1 MTDLRFRRLERRR
14 MGGARDRMALA
25 YPIPRS
31 PSGKVYQLSPS
42 PHAVPRLFLIGD
54 APKERMVAERHR
66 SRIRRVPGPGQTVCP
81 YTGHVADDA
90 EFVHSA
96 DIETAHKQVLYEA
109 AADMSDYLG
118 ELARDFNRKQPRDG
132 FVTIRMEHKPSRLS
146 PPAAIREDLLRDLV
160 CEICARAYSVYA
172 IALFCPDCGAPNL
185 TLHYRREVA
194 LVHEQL
200 TLATSQDS
208 AGRHE
213 LAYRLMGNAHE
224 DVLTAFETTLKTV
237 YRYLIRERLP
247 ERAETLCRKKAIGN
261 AFQSVARGREKFASL
276 RINPFEVLSDQERVR
291 VTLNFEKRHVI
302 GHNLG
307 IADEHYVA
315 LTQKDQLGA
324 TVQLIGK
331 EIGGFADSCLTV
343 INQLEV
349 ALLPE
354 SEPEPPRM

>member
-1 MTDLRFRRLERRR
+1 
-14 MGGARDRMALA
+14 
-25 YPIPRS
+25 
-31 PSGKVYQLSPS
+31 
-42 PHAVPRLFLIGD
+42 
-54 APKERMVAERHR
+54 
-66 SRIRRVPGPGQTVCP
+66 
-81 YTGHVADDA
+81 
-90 EFVHSA
+90 
-96 DIETAHKQVLYEA
+96 
-109 AADMSDYLG
+109 
-118 ELARDFNRKQPRDG
+118 
-132 FVTIRMEHKPSRLS
+132 
-146 PPAAIREDLLRDLV
+146 
-160 CEICARAYSVYA
+160 
-172 IALFCPDCGAPNL
+172 
-185 TLHYRREVA
+185 
-194 LVHEQL
+194 
-200 TLATSQDS
+200 
-208 AGRHE
+208 
-213 LAYRLMGNAHE
+213 MGNAHE

-261 AFQSVARGREKFASL
+261 AFQSVARGREKFALL